1 MVSVPMCRE
10 VCRSVFL
17 ARDPAMGHRE
27 DISEGAAHSVGLPK
41 LQKVV
46 VAMALAILAEVPDL
60 TREQYELVVKKVNES
75 GSPAGALFHAAG
87 PIEHGYRI
95 VEVWETREAADAF
108 YGSELYREAAGAS
121 PTEPKILM
129 TWPIYGV
136 DDGSGWRPIS

>member
-1 MVSVPMCRE
+1 M
-10 VCRSVFL
+10 FL

-27 DISEGAAHSVGLPK
+27 DISEGAAHRAGLPQF
-41 LQKVV
+41 QKVV

-87 PIEHGYRI
+87 PIEQGYRI

-108 YGSELYREAAGAS
+108 YSSELYREAAGAS
-121 PTEPKILM
+121 PTEPKIIM
-129 TWPIYGV
+129 TWPVYGL
-136 DDGSGWRPIS
+136 DDGSGWRTIS

>member
-1 MVSVPMCRE
+1 M
-10 VCRSVFL
+10 FL
-17 ARDPAMGHRE
+17 ASDPTMRNRE
-27 DISEGAAHSVGLPK
+27 DISEGAAHDVGLPQ

-108 YGSELYREAAGAS
+108 YGSDLYREAAGAS
-121 PTEPKILM
+121 PTEPKIIM
-129 TWPIYGV
+129 TWPIHGV
-136 DDGSGWRPIS
+136 DDGSGWRPIT